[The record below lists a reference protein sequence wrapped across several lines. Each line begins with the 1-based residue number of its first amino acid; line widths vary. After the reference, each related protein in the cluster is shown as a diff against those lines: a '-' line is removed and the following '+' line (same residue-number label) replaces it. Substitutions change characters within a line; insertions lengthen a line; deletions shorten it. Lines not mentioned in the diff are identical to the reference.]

1 MVTYLGSVSEDL
13 ESGKLNGKEVFGLAR
28 VAKIQ
33 EQVIEGKCKIET
45 RDIFRAVETIKHW
58 YSFQWL

>member
-33 EQVIEGKCKIET
+33 EHVIEGKCKIET
-45 RDIFRAVETIKHW
+45 RDIFRAVETIKH
-58 YSFQWL
+58 